1 MTNDNNNTAMDYDT
15 LVNAGALGNGAYIV
29 DNDVYFVTSYKGE
42 DYAEGWEQTE
52 GNWFNVAT
60 GTLAEDKT
68 LRLISHTR
76 ELRSIHEEEIQ
87 AGIEY
92 KGLSRA
98 AAILRANAA
107 HNGIVRTMENG
118 NIFIDIDF
126 IVITD

>member
-1 MTNDNNNTAMDYDT
+1 MTNLNNNNGMDYDT

-60 GTLAEDKT
+60 HKLADSQK
-68 LRLISHTR
+68 LKLISLAM
-76 ELRSIHEEEIQ
+76 ELVKIHEERIQ
-87 AGIEY
+87 SNIDQGMS
-92 KGLSRA
+92 KA
-98 AAILRANAA
+98 AATLKANASS
-107 HNGIVRTMENG
+107 NGLTRTMENG
-118 NIFIDIDF
+118 NIFIDTDF